1 MPLLTGEN
9 PSQAPLS
16 DARPVSISNGVL
28 TGTATISAA
37 EDWRLAS
44 TLTDGG
50 GTPVQSSAVLGIF
63 PFATQGGASAPS
75 AGIAFSYKP
84 STTTVYLHQLDVA
97 GAVLRTFVAWTGY
110 VGDAPPQITGFEMF
124 GKFYANAFGREA
136 ASQRLGML
144 VFDPTGAGTVTVPT
158 YELSAG
164 GAAAARLRFRG
175 IAKHRGA
182 TILGWG
188 YFNEESGNVDQPH
201 IVRYSAYGAPDT
213 WVSDG
218 TPTQASFFGCG
229 TLNLPVVAAA
239 ASGQYTVLGKPGEV
253 FVLDGDYSEQ
263 LYLRQ
268 IGSAHGPLSTTGMT
282 TTGPLAVWISDAGP
296 ALSENGSAVRL
307 LATER
312 VFRRMQTYFD
322 LSYATAVHDAAR
334 SRVGFLLR
342 RSQTLAGVPL
352 TNAWPDEIWWWDYQ
366 RDEFAVQSV
375 PATCFSIGTLEANPV
390 TLDLPG
396 PAAAPSALAAT
407 ALTRTSATVTWTNGD
422 TASETV
428 TQVEFRVTGT
438 TDWTALP
445 SLTSGAA
452 SVGITGL
459 TPATGYDVRVRHVR
473 NNQVSAWT
481 TSTPLFT
488 TLTLATNASAPTGL
502 AVTQIRTVTASGG
515 TGLGDLNREVTWGW
529 TQTEFSSGA
538 TTEVLVSLTS
548 NVADGAV
555 QDVFDAATVSWT
567 LTLPIMGDTY
577 YVWVRHNNV
586 DNLFSAW
593 TGPSSAVF

>member
-1 MPLLTGEN
+1 MPLLQGEN

-16 DARPVSISNGVL
+16 DARPVSIENGVL

-37 EDWRLAS
+37 EDWRLAA

-50 GTPVQSSAVLGIF
+50 GSPVTASAVVGVF

-84 STTTVYLHQLDVA
+84 STTTIYLHQLDVN
-97 GAVLRTFVAWTGY
+97 GAVLRTLVAWTGY
-110 VGDAPPQITGFEMF
+110 TGTQPPQITGFEMF
-124 GKFYANAFGREA
+124 GKFYANAYGREA
-136 ASQRLGML
+136 ASARRGLL

-158 YELSAG
+158 YDLSG
-164 GAAAARLRFRG
+164 GGVGAAALRFRG

-188 YFNEESGNVDQPH
+188 YFTEESGSVDQPH
-201 IVRYSAYGAPDT
+201 IVRYSEYGAPDT
-213 WVSDG
+213 WVPDG
-218 TPTQASFFGCG
+218 TPTQGSFFGCG

-239 ASGQYTVLGKPGEV
+239 ASGQYTVIGKVGEV

-268 IGSAHGPLSTTGMT
+268 IGSAHGPVSTTGMT
-282 TTGPLAVWISDAGP
+282 TTGPLAVWMSDAGP
-296 ALSENGSAVRL
+296 AYSENGSAVRL

-342 RSQTLAGVPL
+342 RSQTLEGAAL
-352 TNAWPDEIWWWDYQ
+352 TTAWADQLWWWDYQ
-366 RDEFAVQSV
+366 RDEFTVQST
-375 PATCFSIGTLEANPV
+375 PSTCFTVGTLEANPV
-390 TLDLPG
+390 TLDSPG
-396 PAAAPSALAAT
+396 PAAPPNTLAAT
-407 ALTRTSATVTWTNGD
+407 NLTRTSATVTWVNGD
-422 TASETV
+422 TAPETI
-428 TQVEFRVTGT
+428 TQVEYRQNGT
-438 TDWTALP
+438 TPWTVLP
-445 SLTSGAA
+445 SLTSGVT

-459 TPATGYDVRVRHVR
+459 TAATAYDVRVQHVR
-473 NNQVSAWT
+473 NNQASGYVTA
-481 TSTPLFT
+481 TPLFT
-488 TLTLATNASAPTGL
+488 TLTLATTAAAPTNL
-502 AVTQIRTVTASGG
+502 AVTDIRVVSGSGG
-515 TGLGDLNREVTWGW
+515 TGLGGFNRQVTWGW

-538 TTEVLVSLTS
+538 TTQVLTS
-548 NVADGAV
+548 ETTNVADGAI
-555 QDVFDAATVSWT
+555 QDTFDASLVSYTITQPTGTGT
-567 LTLPIMGDTY
+567 LYL
-577 YVWVRHNNV
+577 WVRHNNV

-593 TGPSSAVF
+593 VGPVSAVF